1 MAGVPYRGVAAG
13 AAAVARDVLV
23 GGVLVVAAALRQ
35 VAGVVDFVVAGGR
48 PDLVLILVVGIALV
62 RGPVGGA
69 VTGFAGGLLLD
80 SLGLGL
86 LGITSLALVGV
97 GYLVGIWGERM
108 ADRAAVRPLVAV
120 AGASVLADLTA
131 LAIAVLVGEGS
142 SIEARMLSAAVVG
155 AMLNVLLAIALV
167 PLVRRLFRRPRP
179 RPLEP
184 ATVAPP
190 VEGIVA

>member
-1 MAGVPYRGVAAG
+1 
-13 AAAVARDVLV
+13 
-23 GGVLVVAAALRQ
+23 
-35 VAGVVDFVVAGGR
+35 
-48 PDLVLILVVGIALV
+48 
-62 RGPVGGA
+62 VGGA

-120 AGASVLADLTA
+120 AGASVLADVVA
-131 LAIAVLVGEGS
+131 LLIAVLVGEGS

-155 AMLNVLLAIALV
+155 AMLNVLLAIPLV
-167 PLVRRLFRRPRP
+167 PFVRRMFPRPRP
-179 RPLEP
+179 RRSEP
-184 ATVAPP
+184 AVAAPP